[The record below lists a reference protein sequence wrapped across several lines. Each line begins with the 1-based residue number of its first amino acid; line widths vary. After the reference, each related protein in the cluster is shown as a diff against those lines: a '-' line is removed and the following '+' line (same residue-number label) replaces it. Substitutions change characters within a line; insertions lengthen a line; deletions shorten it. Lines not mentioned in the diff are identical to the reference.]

1 MAELRACRRATDPG
15 RRRHRLPAEVAL
27 ETNGFGPAY
36 AQSTL
41 YLTDALLVACPVD
54 AGAATVEGKASAGPS
69 GNA

>member
-1 MAELRACRRATDPG
+1 M
-15 RRRHRLPAEVAL
+15 PAEVAL